1 MKGGEIN
8 LIVQPLLEVVQVLN
22 YLDWLVNEIKSLLIK
37 LDSKEELLVM
47 LFTKQNNPQA
57 I

>member
-47 LFTKQNNPQA
+47 LFTK
-57 I
+57 